1 MLYLVNL
8 GGLDRLH
15 LNFELGLKRAVM
27 ALAVPAL
34 LVSCAK
40 PPPPPVIT
48 TVQFAVTSAAD
59 TNPDARR
66 RASPVTVRV
75 YALKSAAT
83 FEAADFFSLYEKDAA
98 TLGADVV
105 QREEFLMIP
114 SQQKTLA
121 LKLGPEVKAMAVMV
135 AFRDLERARWR
146 AVQVLDVGKTVD
158 LTALLAGSQVSL
170 QYKVQPQK

>member
-1 MLYLVNL
+1 MLYLVTS
-8 GGLDRLH
+8 GFLDHVR
-15 LNFELGLKRAVM
+15 LNFGQVLKRAAMV
-27 ALAVPAL
+27 LAVPVL
-34 LVSCAK
+34 LVACAK
-40 PPPPPVIT
+40 PPPPVIT
-48 TVQFAVTSAAD
+48 TVQFALTTAAD
-59 TNPDARR
+59 TNPDARK

-75 YALKSAAT
+75 FALKSAAT

-105 QREEFLMIP
+105 QREEFLMTP

-121 LKLGPEVKAMAVMV
+121 MKLGPEVKAIAVMV

-158 LTALLAGSQVSL
+158 LTAALAGSQVSL
-170 QYKVQPQK
+170 QYKVQPEK